1 MLSVISDILV
11 TETITEMQIIDP
23 METKTMLTF
32 EIEIRKSRR

>member
-32 EIEIRKSRR
+32 EIEIL